1 MKENNLPNP
10 PFPVD
15 VDAWRLWLDLGRR
28 DAAAADKL
36 YFDHFLTAHIAYLR
50 TKSDP
55 TRGASSLVTLI
66 GFSPM
71 VSAIVAGLLRPS
83 SVVAIG
89 GAEAAPSV
97 ALLRGFLSSGA
108 GGFVAQLEY
117 PAVSADDH
125 RGVFKIVSKA
135 LREDS
140 EAVVDITGGKKIMT
154 AAAAQAAWEF
164 DRPACYL
171 EAKNYIPELRR
182 PLPGNEELIFLPS
195 RSSLLE
201 NDPSYAPR

>member
-97 ALLRGFLSSGA
+97 ALLRGFLSSGCCRWKSGIRLSKRFRDVGDQRILREGADYPDAAQIVGGGSGGGCAEDEPDGGHGSGRWKHYLGDEGGCAA
-108 GGFVAQLEY
+108 GG
-117 PAVSADDH
+117 ADDADH
-125 RGVFKIVSKA
+125 A
-135 LREDS
+135 ANS
-140 EAVVDITGGKKIMT
+140 EGWTV
-154 AAAAQAAWEF
+154 
-164 DRPACYL
+164 
-171 EAKNYIPELRR
+171 
-182 PLPGNEELIFLPS
+182 
-195 RSSLLE
+195 
-201 NDPSYAPR
+201 